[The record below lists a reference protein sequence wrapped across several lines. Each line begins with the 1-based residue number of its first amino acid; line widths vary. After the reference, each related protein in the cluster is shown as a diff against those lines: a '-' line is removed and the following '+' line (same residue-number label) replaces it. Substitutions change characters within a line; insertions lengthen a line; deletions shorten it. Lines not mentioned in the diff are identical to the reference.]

1 MVIEGPL
8 SRRSWIRFQRNNAIA
23 FGSIVDDIISVY
35 RGDMFGDPQPT
46 GETLA
51 LADVALLTPTQPS
64 KMIGLFNNFVAAA
77 AKNEWAHPTE
87 ALWFIKPASCFL
99 RPGGVIEPPSSY
111 DGRVFFEGELGI
123 VIGTEATNIAVD
135 DVDRFIFG
143 YTCVNDVTALG
154 LLTSDAS
161 FAQWSRAKS
170 LNTFGPFGPV
180 VTTGLDVAAMVV
192 RTVVDG
198 RERQNYPV
206 SDMIFSPA
214 ELVHRIS
221 QDITLYPGDVI
232 ACGTSTGAMPMR
244 PGNVVEITIDEIGTL
259 SNTYG
264 VRPASLPTTAN

>member
-1 MVIEGPL
+1 MSWVRFRRGDVI
-8 SRRSWIRFQRNNAIA
+8 AIGTLA
-23 FGSIVDDIISVY
+23 DGAITVHD
-35 RGDMFGDPQPT
+35 GDMFNAPQPT
-46 GETLA
+46 GKTISLDE
-51 LADVALLTPTQPS
+51 VELLTPTQPS

-87 ALWFIKPASCFL
+87 ALWFIKPSSCFL
-99 RPGGVIEPPSSY
+99 RPGGTIEPPSSY

-123 VIGTEATNIAVD
+123 VIGAEATNVALA
-135 DVDRFIFG
+135 DVDRFVFG

-154 LLTSDAS
+154 LLTSDSS

-170 LNTFGPFGPV
+170 LNTFGPFGPTV
-180 VTTGLDVAAMVV
+180 VTGLDPATLTI

-221 QDITLYPGDVI
+221 QDMTLYPGDVI

-244 PGNVVEITIDEIGTL
+244 PGNVVEVTIEGIGTL

-264 VRPASLPTTAN
+264 ARAGQD

>member
-1 MVIEGPL
+1 MHGIQDFVGDGVIQVH
-8 SRRSWIRFQRNNAIA
+8 S
-23 FGSIVDDIISVY
+23 
-35 RGDMFGDPQPT
+35 GDMFDNPQPT
-46 GETLA
+46 GETVLV
-51 LADVALLTPTQPS
+51 DQVELLTPTQPT
-64 KMIGLFNNFVAAA
+64 KMIGLWNNFAAAA
-77 AKNEWAHPTE
+77 AKNQWEHPTE
-87 ALWFIKPASCFL
+87 ALWFIKPSSCFL

-123 VIGTEATNIAVD
+123 VIGVEATNVAVE
-135 DVDRFIFG
+135 DVARIIFG

-170 LNTFGPFGPV
+170 LNTFGPFGPI
-180 VTTGLDVAAMVV
+180 VTTGIDPASLTI

-206 SDMIFSPA
+206 SDMILSPA

-221 QDITLYPGDVI
+221 QDMTLYPGDVI

-244 PGNVVEITIDEIGTL
+244 SGNVVEVSIDGIGTL

-264 VRPASLPTTAN
+264 ARATGD

>member
-1 MVIEGPL
+1 MVTEGPVTA
-8 SRRSWIRFQRNNAIA
+8 WVRFQHGDGIA
-23 FGSIVDDIISVY
+23 FGSVVDGAISVHS
-35 RGDMFGDPQPT
+35 GDMFADPQPT
-46 GETLA
+46 GETVPL
-51 LADVALLTPTQPS
+51 DQVELLTPTQPS
-64 KMIGLFNNFVAAA
+64 KMIGLYNNFAAAA

-87 ALWFIKPASCFL
+87 ALWFIKPTSCFL
-99 RPGGVIEPPSSY
+99 RPGGVIEPPKSY

-123 VIGTEATNIAVD
+123 VIGVEATNVALD

-143 YTCVNDVTALG
+143 YTCVNDVTAFG
-154 LLTSDAS
+154 LLTSDSS

-180 VTTGLDVAAMVV
+180 VATGVDPSAFTV

-221 QDITLYPGDVI
+221 QDMTLYPGDII

-244 PGNVVEITIDEIGTL
+244 LGNVVEVSIDGIGTL

-264 VRPASLPTTAN
+264 ARPAVEPTTAN